1 MRSKCFQ
8 VVRTDEP
15 FSLGVTFGRETILDV
30 LLIVICRKI
39 ERIRGCHIL
48 IEKRV
53 VLNDTET
60 LSGIIIVPLGVAIKF
75 FVR

>member
-1 MRSKCFQ
+1 

-39 ERIRGCHIL
+39 EWIGGCHIL

-60 LSGIIIVPLGVAIKF
+60 LGGIVIVPLSVPIKF

>member
-1 MRSKCFQ
+1 M
-8 VVRTDEP
+8 VWTDEP

-30 LLIVICRKI
+30 LLIVISWKI
-39 ERIRGCHIL
+39 EWIGGGHIL

-60 LSGIIIVPLGVAIKF
+60 LGRVVIIPLGVAIKF
-75 FVR
+75 FVG